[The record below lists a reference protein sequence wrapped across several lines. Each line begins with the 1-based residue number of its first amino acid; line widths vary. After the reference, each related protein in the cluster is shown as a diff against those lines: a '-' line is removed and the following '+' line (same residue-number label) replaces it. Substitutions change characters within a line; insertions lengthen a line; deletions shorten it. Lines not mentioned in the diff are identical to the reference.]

1 MAVVYRHWR
10 LDKPEVFYV
19 GIGKD
24 ESRAYDFKKA
34 RNKIWHSVKNRA
46 EVKVEIV
53 ASGLDW
59 AAACELEQLMIQEYG
74 RIDLGTG
81 RLVNLTDGGDGSINV
96 KFSEETKKKMSA
108 SASKRIVSQETKE
121 KLSSIKT
128 GSGNGM
134 YGKMP
139 HNAKSIYCGYLNKTF
154 ATITSCAKELGVAQ
168 SYLSNMLTGKTEN
181 IYNIS
186 KI

>member
-46 EVKVEIV
+46 EVQVEIV

-59 AAACELEQLMIQEYG
+59 ATACELEQLMIQEYG

-121 KLSSIKT
+121 KLSSI
-128 GSGNGM
+128 NWFWEW
-134 YGKMP
+134 YVRQ
-139 HNAKSIYCGYLNKTF
+139 NAAQRKIYLLCYLNKTF